1 MVELFANNEL
11 GRTTNIAAFIQH
23 GHPSGFYTVYCSVL
37 VQEDALD
44 CTAASSCNNAYT
56 LKTEAVML
64 PCNIGTFN
72 PYLW

>member
-1 MVELFANNEL
+1 MIELFANNKL
-11 GRTTNIAAFIQH
+11 GRMMKIAVFTIH
-23 GHPSGFYTVYCSVL
+23 SHPSGFYTVYCSVL

-64 PCNIGTFN
+64 PCNTGTFN